1 MVAKSTRGMSPP
13 LPPRAPGR
21 FRRFLR
27 YTKLKLLVSTLAAA
41 CAHDISNLQYEYARI
56 TATPCITLFSILS
69 LITSIVLIVLQ
80 GITFRD
86 NTMAVTLTSAML
98 AAGRVDGFPVY
109 DGKSL
114 EICTVSNGSTTCSV
128 VPAIKDPEEALE
140 NKLFGGLN
148 ATELNKALDGLIS
161 SSQSQVRC
169 SSPHAERVN
178 IADNRLDGVRVGE
191 TVLSLKCVES
201 FVWIND
207 TLKDAKREDLV
218 TLAFHA
224 WVFVMMVLTV
234 VNESIPHLVASLAA
248 CILGTAWA
256 GARIQTAKSWHW
268 MYRRYIM
275 FGSCDGTDLLGDWF
289 KLRARPAIPIVFIN
303 ALTTFA
309 FVYLSISIY
318 KTYSKRS
325 IARAG
330 ASKEVQRIYKFALLF
345 STSLNLAAFF
355 NVVSA
360 SIWIDKVSSSALR
373 GVADHIQVYQALFI
387 VSLLLEF
394 PWLISGWMSV
404 RKESRFLF
412 LFFMG
417 VGIVPFVIATVMFTS
432 EVYGF
437 IFHTWTFF
445 ATVTITSYTFTITT
459 LFIGAFCRTQFGKG
473 LAHFLQVEQALE
485 QLDFTPVYL
494 SKDLEA
500 GSTDERFSFSGAM
513 PFPDAD
519 TKRIRAVPSLSMMW
533 NNDARSEKSASGASS
548 IFTVPVSRRQ
558 SSQTVLDLRELPRHP
573 SYASST
579 SRRLPAPS
587 TRHSSVASSILEIS
601 EKPPTLAPIS
611 PLSSFH
617 DTKSV
622 RRGPSNLS
630 QQVTAPSH
638 SKAGPSRPP
647 GLGLPSSPA
656 QAVRPALSRRS
667 AAPAR
672 PLPSSFSPEP
682 QMPLPP
688 LPSPPL
694 SQQG

>member
-1 MVAKSTRGMSPP
+1 MSPS

-21 FRRFLR
+21 FRKFLR
-27 YTKLKLLVSTLAAA
+27 YTKLKLL
-41 CAHDISNLQYEYARI
+41 YARI

-114 EICTVSNGSTTCSV
+114 EICTVSNGTTTCSV

-161 SSQSQVRC
+161 SSQSQFSKR
-169 SSPHAERVN
+169 SGLDISPVF
-178 IADNRLDGVRVGE
+178 DQNRLNGVRVGE

-275 FGSCDGTDLLGDWF
+275 LGSCDGTDLLGDWF

-303 ALTTFA
+303 ALSTFA
-309 FVYLSISIY
+309 FLYLSISIY
-318 KTYSKRS
+318 KTYSKRT

-330 ASKEVQRIYKFALLF
+330 ASKKVQRIYKFALLF
-345 STSLNLAAFF
+345 SASLNLAAFF

-373 GVADHIQVYQALFI
+373 GIADHIQVYQALFI

-404 RKESRFLF
+404 RKESRLLF
-412 LFFMG
+412 VFFMG
-417 VGIVPFVIATVMFTS
+417 VGIVPFAIATVMFTS

-445 ATVTITSYTFTITT
+445 ATVTITSYAFTITT

-500 GSTDERFSFSGAM
+500 RSTDDRFSFSGAM
-513 PFPDAD
+513 PFPDTD

-533 NNDARSEKSASGASS
+533 NNDARSEKSASGAES
-548 IFTVPVSRRQ
+548 IFTVPGSRRG

-579 SRRLPAPS
+579 SRRPPTLS
-587 TRHSSVASSILEIS
+587 TRHESVASSILEVS

-630 QQVTAPSH
+630 QQVTASSY
-638 SKAGPSRPP
+638 SKAGPARPP
-647 GLGLPSSPA
+647 GLGLPVSPA

-667 AAPAR
+667 AAPVR

-688 LPSPPL
+688 LPSPPS

>member
-1 MVAKSTRGMSPP
+1 MSPP

-21 FRRFLR
+21 FRKFLW
-27 YTKLKLLVSTLAAA
+27 YTKLKFL
-41 CAHDISNLQYEYARI
+41 YARI

-86 NTMAVTLTSAML
+86 NNMAVTLTSAML

-114 EICTVSNGSTTCSV
+114 EICTVSNGTTTCSV
-128 VPAIKDPEEALE
+128 VPAVEDPEEALE

-148 ATELNKALDGLIS
+148 ATELNKVLDGLIS
-161 SSQSQVRC
+161 SSQSQFSKR
-169 SSPHAERVN
+169 SSLDVSSVFEQ
-178 IADNRLDGVRVGE
+178 NRLNGVRVGD
-191 TVLSLKCVES
+191 TILSLKCVES

-256 GARIQTAKSWHW
+256 GARIQTAKSWYW
-268 MYRRYIM
+268 IYRRYIM
-275 FGSCDGTDLLGDWF
+275 LGSCDGTDLLGDWF
-289 KLRARPAIPIVFIN
+289 KLRARPAIPIVFVN
-303 ALTTFA
+303 ALSTFA
-309 FVYLSISIY
+309 FLYLSISIY
-318 KTYSKRS
+318 KTYSKRT

-345 STSLNLAAFF
+345 SASLNLAAFF
-355 NVVSA
+355 NVASA
-360 SIWIDKVSSSALR
+360 SIWIDKVFSSTLR
-373 GVADHIQVYQALFI
+373 GVVDHIQAYQALFI

-394 PWLISGWMSV
+394 PWLVSGWMSV
-404 RKESRFLF
+404 RKESRLLF
-412 LFFMG
+412 IFFMG
-417 VGIVPFVIATVMFTS
+417 AGIVPFAIATGMFTS

-445 ATVTITSYTFTITT
+445 ATVTITSYAFTITT

-500 GSTDERFSFSGAM
+500 RSTDDRFSISGAM
-513 PFPDAD
+513 PFPDTD

-533 NNDARSEKSASGASS
+533 NDARSEKSASGAES
-548 IFTVPVSRRQ
+548 IFTVPGSRRG

-579 SRRLPAPS
+579 SRRPPTLS
-587 TRHSSVASSILEIS
+587 TRHESVASLIPEVS
-601 EKPPTLAPIS
+601 EKPPVLAPIS

-617 DTKSV
+617 DTKFV

-630 QQVTAPSH
+630 RQVTASSY
-638 SKAGPSRPP
+638 SKAGPTRPP
-647 GLGLPSSPA
+647 GLGLPVSPA
-656 QAVRPALSRRS
+656 QAVRPALSRRL
-667 AAPAR
+667 AAPIR

-688 LPSPPL
+688 LPS